1 MTPSPVSRIETTSRN
16 SSKPPVGI
24 LAPDLCRG
32 LAKERHSQRRNLPP
46 NDRQDQH
53 GFLQIAALQLGTPGP
68 VDIGGKALA
77 VDRFQLGLG
86 RAHHPVQIEAE
97 ALIQRVEKMREPGPQ
112 GGDRRRPG
120 CDPVDAGHL
129 ERDHQPVVAG
139 AHHLVIKFDD
149 IRQMRI
155 DLRVRR
161 DQRPRPAPQPLSLKK
176 HDAALSAGWP
186 SASPAS

>member
-16 SSKPPVGI
+16 SSSRRSVSSPQTFAAALPKSGT
-24 LAPDLCRG
+24 ASG
-32 LAKERHSQRRNLPP
+32 RNLPP
-46 NDRQDQH
+46 DDRQDQH
-53 GFLQIAALQLGTPGP
+53 GFLQIAALQLAAPGP

-77 VDRFQLGLG
+77 VDGFQLGLG

-97 ALIQRVEKMREPGPQ
+97 TLIQRVEEMREPGPQ

-120 CDPVDAGHL
+120 CDPVNAGHL

-155 DLRVRR
+155 DLRVSR
-161 DQRPRPAPQPLSLKK
+161 DQRPRPAPQPFPLKK
-176 HDAALSAGWP
+176 HDAALSEGWP